1 MLKSESK
8 SETLKH
14 LIRTWNSTS
23 GLVCVAAVSF
33 PFPGGD
39 RTSARKSGQAKE
51 HAWGE
56 QKIGEKWGG
65 GEREGAGKALV
76 SPPPSALYF
85 SHSFSVSFPSNEFFF
100 LTSSQ
105 FRSHRVSFWKRLLR
119 RLQRGELLF
128 LHWAPFSSAK
138 MLSPQIGQYNARLIL
153 ANSFFSL
160 ILTVLAFQRN

>member
-1 MLKSESK
+1 MQQA
-8 SETLKH
+8 TLAKWGILCGFSSLRSSH
-14 LIRTWNSTS
+14 FLSFSRQRSNKWVKTWANE
-23 GLVCVAAVSF
+23 L
-33 PFPGGD
+33 
-39 RTSARKSGQAKE
+39 ARLGWAKN
-51 HAWGE
+51 WGE
-56 QKIGEKWGG
+56 VGRGWARRG
-65 GEREGAGKALV
+65 REGPRLTPSLCSLFFALLL
-76 SPPPSALYF
+76 S
-85 SHSFSVSFPSNEFFF
+85 SVSFEWVCF